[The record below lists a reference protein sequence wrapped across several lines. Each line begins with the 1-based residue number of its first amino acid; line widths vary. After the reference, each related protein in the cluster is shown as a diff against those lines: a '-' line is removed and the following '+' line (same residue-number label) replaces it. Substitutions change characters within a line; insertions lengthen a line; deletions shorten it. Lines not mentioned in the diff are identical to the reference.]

1 MPATGDD
8 PSDVTGDKPDASAVV
23 AKKVTG
29 DATGDAASVIGAL
42 ERHISRLETELDALK
57 QAREAERE
65 RLESVLETARR
76 NLEEEHAR
84 NALLTAEAAAV
95 PALKDTVAALKGA
108 LDTEKGR
115 VRELRAE
122 RDRLSARRS
131 WWPWRRAG

>member
-1 MPATGDD
+1 MRRAPSRSHCSDSREITISPASAKRLAIRRGWQKRPGNDGRARVAIAFERLVPATGDD

-65 RLESVLETARR
+65 RPVWKR
-76 NLEEEHAR
+76 
-84 NALLTAEAAAV
+84 V
-95 PALKDTVAALKGA
+95 PTGGEV
-108 LDTEKGR
+108 
-115 VRELRAE
+115 
-122 RDRLSARRS
+122 
-131 WWPWRRAG
+131 